1 MIEYETNRNPLILNK
16 PIIKMSIKKAQ
27 ISIEYLIIISFVIML
42 LLTTLGFALFYS
54 SEISEKIKFNQLER
68 FAKKITT
75 SAESVF
81 YSGETSKL
89 TFTAYLPE
97 GIKSIQI
104 IKTEKI
110 ILFNVSTQSGAAV
123 IAYSSN
129 VPIDGSLSPSAG
141 LKRIEIVAE
150 TNAAVISER

>member
-1 MIEYETNRNPLILNK
+1 MR
-16 PIIKMSIKKAQ
+16 IKKAQ
-27 ISIEYLIIISFVIML
+27 ISVEYLIIISFVVLL
-42 LLTTLGFALFYS
+42 LLTTLGLGLFYS
-54 SEISEKIKFNQLER
+54 AEIKDKIKFSQLER

-97 GIKSIQI
+97 GIQSIQI
-104 IKTEKI
+104 MDAEKI
-110 ILFNVSTQSGAAV
+110 ILFNVSTQSGATI

-129 VPIDGSLSPSAG
+129 VPISGAISPSPG
-141 LKRIEIVAE
+141 LKRVVVVAE
-150 TNAAVISER
+150 ANAAIISEG